1 MAGRKRHDP
10 VSRPADGRRP
20 IDRILNMDP
29 GRQYVLTNPNDP
41 ETGTDFYVGVKGFE
55 VELQRQG
62 GPRAAVGRTFKEGDA
77 VTSFGQ
83 ILVSRP
89 IEEKIA
95 EDEQGEAIAR
105 ALDRRMLKDG
115 NVENDGFRGGR
126 GLSYGVHRE
135 ETSTLEELQKG
146 A

>member
-20 IDRILNMDP
+20 YDRILNMDP
-29 GRQYVLTNPNDP
+29 GRHYVLTNPNDR
-41 ETGTDFYVGVKGFE
+41 ETGTDYYVGVKGYE
-55 VELQRQG
+55 VEHQRQG
-62 GPRAAVGRTFKEGDA
+62 GPRAAIGRTFKEGDE
-77 VTSFGQ
+77 VTVLGQ
-83 ILVSRP
+83 VLVSCP
-89 IEEKIA
+89 LDQKAEEDA
-95 EDEQGEAIAR
+95 QGEAIAR

-115 NVENDGFRGGR
+115 NVDDGFRGR
-126 GLSYGVHRE
+126 GVAYGVDRA

>member
-20 IDRILNMDP
+20 IDRISNLDP
-29 GRQYVLTNPNDP
+29 GRQYVLTNPNDH
-41 ETGTDFYVGVKGFE
+41 ETGTDLYVGALGFE
-55 VELQRQG
+55 VETYRQG
-62 GPRAAVGRTFKEGDA
+62 GPRPAVGRTFTEGDA

-83 ILVSRP
+83 VLVSRP
-89 IEEKIA
+89 IEMKIA
-95 EDEQGEAIAR
+95 EDAQGEAISR

-115 NVENDGFRGGR
+115 NVDDGFRGR
-126 GLSYGVHRE
+126 GLDYKVDTR